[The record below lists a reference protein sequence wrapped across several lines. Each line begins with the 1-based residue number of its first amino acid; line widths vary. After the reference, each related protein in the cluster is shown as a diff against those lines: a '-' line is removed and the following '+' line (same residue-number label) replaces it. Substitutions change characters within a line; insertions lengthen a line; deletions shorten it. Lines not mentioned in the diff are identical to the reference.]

1 MEAAVIGDNILEELQ
16 AAELRELEAPFGV
29 DPRVRL
35 FDNLVPLVSVNPARD
50 EYVNDP
56 APAGVEGDHATTIDG
71 VIRAIARVDAMPA
84 LAPGQVLD
92 DTYELVERLGGGG
105 MGVVFHARDRRLG
118 RAVAIKV
125 LKPAADPGKA
135 AHLRRLFE
143 REARAT
149 AQLLHPNIVTLHDL
163 GEHEQFPYLVLE
175 LLAGET
181 LAARLMRRRKL
192 PISEAL
198 SILDAV
204 LGALAFAHERGVLHR
219 DLKPTNVF
227 ITVDERVKVLDFGV
241 ALSLDSDPGPAT
253 RAAGTPGYMAPEQQ
267 DGGLQDARTDVW
279 AAALLLVEC
288 VTGGR
293 PEALDA
299 AALADIEAPAAV
311 RAELVRAL
319 AVDPDRRPATAT
331 DLRLAL
337 GRASARLVPP
347 IVPRRRWQHRAWL
360 AVFGIAM
367 LATGAGA
374 AAAWTARDSML
385 APLTPADISGT
396 WKVNFGTLVLRV
408 DNDGRVFGA
417 YEHDEGTL
425 VGRYH
430 DGLFM
435 GRWCEQPTQRGPKDA
450 GVLQLQFARRADRI
464 VVDGRWTYGD
474 LPDSVGVAETQWHT
488 HEAGFF
494 GAKLDVAPPVALARR
509 LEGRASCP

>member
-1 MEAAVIGDNILEELQ
+1 M
-16 AAELRELEAPFGV
+16 
-29 DPRVRL
+29 
-35 FDNLVPLVSVNPARD
+35 SVNPARD
-50 EYVNDP
+50 EYANDP
-56 APAGVEGDHATTIDG
+56 APATVEGDRTTTFDG
-71 VIRAIARVDAMPA
+71 VIRAIARVDTMPA

-125 LKPAADPGKA
+125 LKPAPDADRA

-163 GEHEQFPYLVLE
+163 CEHDQFPYLVLE
-175 LLAGET
+175 LLSGET
-181 LAARLMRRRKL
+181 LAARLVRRRKL
-192 PISEAL
+192 PVADAIA
-198 SILDAV
+198 ILDAV

-288 VTGGR
+288 LTGRR

-299 AALADIEAPAAV
+299 AAIAEIDAPAAV
-311 RAELVRAL
+311 RTELARAL
-319 AVDPDRRPATAT
+319 AVDPDHRPATAT

-337 GRASARLVPP
+337 SRASAQLAPP
-347 IVPRRRWQHRAWL
+347 VVPRRRWQQRAWL
-360 AVFGIAM
+360 AVFGLAM
-367 LATGAGA
+367 LAAGAGA
-374 AAAWTARDSML
+374 AVAWSARDSTV
-385 APLTPADISGT
+385 APLTPAEISGA
-396 WKVNFGTLVLRV
+396 WKVNFGTLVLRALP
-408 DNDGRVFGA
+408 DGRASGA
-417 YEHDEGTL
+417 YEHDDGML

-435 GRWCEQPTQRGPKDA
+435 GRWCEQPTRRGPKDA
-450 GVLQLQFARRADRI
+450 GVLQLHFARDAGRVI
-464 VVDGRWTYGD
+464 VDGRWTYGD
-474 LPDSVGVAETQWHT
+474 APDSLGGVDTQWHT
-488 HEAGFF
+488 REAGFF
-494 GAKLDVAPPVALARR
+494 GAKLDVAPPVALVRR
-509 LEGRASCP
+509 LEGQPSCP